1 MDAAHWDY
9 AKNGFDAAFAET
21 PAHRLA
27 SCVDA
32 LSGAFSLPKKP
43 NYNFE
48 KNRREQKK
56 AAKMEAKREEKLRRK
71 AEAERNANPQYEQD
85 PQPLPE

>member
-1 MDAAHWDY
+1 
-9 AKNGFDAAFAET
+9 
-21 PAHRLA
+21 
-27 SCVDA
+27 V
-32 LSGAFSLPKKP
+32 PKKP

-71 AEAERNANPQYEQD
+71 AEAERNAAPPTDGEPQQF
-85 PQPLPE
+85 PE

>member
-1 MDAAHWDY
+1 
-9 AKNGFDAAFAET
+9 
-21 PAHRLA
+21 
-27 SCVDA
+27 
-32 LSGAFSLPKKP
+32 LPKKP

-71 AEAERNANPQYEQD
+71 AEAERNANPQYDQD